1 MIKRLGV
8 DENGLGPIM
17 GPLIITGVETEIK
30 NNQNKKTQYNIK
42 DSKEIFRRKQ
52 KDFKTIE
59 KIFFRYFRTNF
70 KTVRDVFSKSMLK
83 DEIERICP
91 IGPEKICFSN
101 KISLPV
107 WIKEEGD
114 EKSLRNEIDLSSLGL
129 CFGELKRTLFMIV
142 CPNILSKYIERFGS
156 KFSAN
161 SFFMVR
167 LGLKSPAEEV
177 ICGKSG
183 YKKSYEREISLAIED
198 ETDKS
203 LNLKI
208 VMESG
213 EESVYEIMNNGETIK
228 RFHFIKDADQKFPEV
243 ALASII
249 GKYIREISMLSITK
263 FIEPSS
269 QKPISGYGRK
279 NAFEEISRKIIEKS
293 KYEFSKEIPKSCIVR
308 ER

>member
-1 MIKRLGV
+1 MIKKLGI

-17 GPLIITGVETEIK
+17 GPLIITGVETETK
-30 NNQNKKTQYNIK
+30 NNQNKSTQYNIK
-42 DSKEIFRRKQ
+42 DSKEIFKRKQ
-52 KDFKTIE
+52 EDFKTIE
-59 KIFFRYFRTNF
+59 KIFLRYFKMDF
-70 KTVRDVFSKSMLK
+70 KTVQDVFSKSILK

-91 IGPEKICFSN
+91 IGPDKICFSD
-101 KISLPV
+101 KVALPV
-107 WIKEEGD
+107 WIKEEN
-114 EKSLRNEIDLSSLGL
+114 ENSSQKEIDLAQLGL
-129 CFGELKRTLFMIV
+129 CPDEIKRALFIIV
-142 CPNILSKYIERFGS
+142 CPNLLSKYIEKLGS

-167 LGLKSPAEEV
+167 LGLKSSAEEV

-183 YKKSYEREISLAIED
+183 YKKSYEREISLAIRD
-198 ETDKS
+198 EGDKLLS
-203 LNLKI
+203 LKI
-208 VMESG
+208 VRESE
-213 EESVYEIMNNGETIK
+213 EESVYEILNNDETIK
-228 RFHFIKDADQKFPEV
+228 MFRFVKDADRKFPEV

-279 NAFEEISRKIIEKS
+279 NTFEEISSKIIEKS
-293 KYEFSKEIPKSCIVR
+293 KEEFSKEIPKICIIR

>member
-1 MIKRLGV
+1 MIKRLGI

-17 GPLIITGVETEIK
+17 GPLIITGVETEKTNKDK
-30 NNQNKKTQYNIK
+30 NNQHNIK
-42 DSKEIFRRKQ
+42 DSKKIFRRKQ
-52 KDFKTIE
+52 EDFKTLE
-59 KIFFRYFRTNF
+59 KIFLRYSKTNF
-70 KTVRDVFSKSMLK
+70 KTISDVFSKSMLK

-91 IGPEKICFSN
+91 IGPDKICFSN

-107 WIKEEGD
+107 WIKEEG
-114 EKSLRNEIDLSSLGL
+114 NEDLLQNGTDLNLPGL
-129 CFGELKRTLFMIV
+129 HFGEVKRAIFMVV

-167 LGLKSPAEEV
+167 LGLKSSAEEV

-198 ETDKS
+198 ERDKS

-208 VMESG
+208 VMES
-213 EESVYEIMNNGETIK
+213 EKESIYEIMNNGEIIK
-228 RFHFIKDADQKFPEV
+228 RFYFIKDADQKFPEV

-249 GKYIREISMLSITK
+249 GKYIREISMFSITK
-263 FIEPSS
+263 FIEPNS

-293 KYEFSKEIPKSCIVR
+293 KYEFSKEIPKTCIIR